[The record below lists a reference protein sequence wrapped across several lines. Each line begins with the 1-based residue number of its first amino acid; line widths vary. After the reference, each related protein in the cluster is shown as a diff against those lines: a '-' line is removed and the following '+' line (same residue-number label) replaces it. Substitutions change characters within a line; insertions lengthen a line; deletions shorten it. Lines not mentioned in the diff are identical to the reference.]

1 MSSEILTQIDLA
13 QAALTAAKDRTL
25 LVQAALVDAK
35 AEEKKIAAAIQML
48 NKNLQA
54 AVRAERD
61 ASKKPPSA
69 GTLAWQA
76 FVAHAQAEQPARF
89 LGVTKMSEKLAIAK
103 AIREEDEC
111 GYAFFVGAW
120 KIKNSSAPPGPVEP
134 AAAPLPLPPS
144 PALSSISS
152 ITVSA
157 DIEEALQLAEVAE
170 VAAAD
175 LTKMTAQQLRD
186 ELSMLTGKPTGKRH
200 TPKFPNKA
208 LLIAEISRIRSA

>member
-13 QAALTAAKDRTL
+13 QAALTAAKASTL
-25 LVQAALVDAK
+25 LAQAALVDAK
-35 AEEKKIAAAIQML
+35 AEEKKAAAAIQML

-61 ASKKPPSA
+61 EAKKPPSA

-76 FVAHAQAEQPARF
+76 FVKHIQVEQPARF
-89 LGVTKMSEKLAIAK
+89 LGVTKMSDKLAIAK

-111 GYAFFVGAW
+111 SYAFFVGAW
-120 KIKNSSAPPGPVEP
+120 KIQNSSAPPGPVEP

-144 PALSSISS
+144 PALSA

-170 VAAAD
+170 VTSAD

-200 TPKFPNKA
+200 TPKFPTKA
-208 LLIAEISRIRSA
+208 LLIEEISRIRSA